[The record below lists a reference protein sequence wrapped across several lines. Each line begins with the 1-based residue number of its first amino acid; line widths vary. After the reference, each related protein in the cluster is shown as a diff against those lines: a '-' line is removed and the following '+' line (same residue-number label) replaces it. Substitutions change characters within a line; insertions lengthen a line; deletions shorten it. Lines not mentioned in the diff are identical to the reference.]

1 MPAPPRSET
10 LTTPPMQALNSSS
23 GRTTGGFLPWFIAA
37 FSLLWGPRFC
47 VHSHLNLK
55 WIVCVYQFSSVH
67 SLSQVRFFATPWTAA
82 YQASLSIANSWSLL
96 KFMSIKSVMPSNHL
110 ILCHPLCVFIKLYY
124 IYILNIQN
132 CLWLWVC
139 LLGSEVTLCSG
150 SLSIWGQ
157 RRVHGIRQLHQR
169 NIREWMFC
177 QDFSFQPRHKA

>member
-47 VHSHLNLK
+47 VHSHLNSK
-55 WIVCVYQFSSVH
+55 WIVCVYQFSSVQ
-67 SLSQVRFFATPWTAA
+67 SLSQVLFFSTPWTAA

-124 IYILNIQN
+124 IYIYIKYTELS
-132 CLWLWVC
+132 LAVG
-139 LLGSEVTLCSG
+139 LLVRFRSYPLLRILVYMRSEKST
-150 SLSIWGQ
+150 
-157 RRVHGIRQLHQR
+157 
-169 NIREWMFC
+169 
-177 QDFSFQPRHKA
+177 RHSPITPEEY